1 MAGSER
7 RRCGANRFPGTA
19 TPSRVCPPTISS
31 VKRIAV
37 LGATGSIGRQA
48 LDIIDTSDEL
58 DVCALASGSSEL
70 DRLASERDVEHTQV
84 GGELTALLDKAEPDI
99 VLNAVVGFA
108 GLPATLW
115 ALERGITLALA
126 NKESL
131 VAAGEL
137 ALEARERGGGLLLPV
152 DSEHSAVY
160 QCLEGRR
167 LESVSSIV
175 LTASGGPFRGR
186 TREQL
191 VDVTRADALAH
202 PTWSMGPKITVDSA
216 TLANKGLEL
225 IEAHFLFGLPYGQIE
240 VVVHP
245 TSVVHAI
252 VRFRDGASLAHLGY
266 PDMRVPISYAL
277 TYPQRAATPV
287 DGLDF
292 ADGLTLEFE
301 PPDVETF
308 PMLALARKA
317 GESGGTHPCAYN
329 AANEVAVAAFL
340 AGRLPFLGIAGVVEE
355 VLATVD
361 GAPAGDLDELVE
373 ADGEARRLAEEAV
386 GALVP

>member
-1 MAGSER
+1 
-7 RRCGANRFPGTA
+7 
-19 TPSRVCPPTISS
+19 

-48 LDIIDTSDEL
+48 LEIVDASSEL
-58 DVCALASGSSEL
+58 EVCALASGSN
-70 DRLASERDVEHTQV
+70 DLAALAAERGVRHVQV
-84 GGELTALLDKAEPDI
+84 GGDLTALLDESEPDV

-115 ALERGITLALA
+115 ALERGVTLALA

-131 VAAGEL
+131 VAAGDL
-137 ALEARERGGGLLLPV
+137 ALAARERGGGLLLPV
-152 DSEHSAVY
+152 DSEHSALF
-160 QCLEGRR
+160 QCLEGRS
-167 LESVSSIV
+167 LETVDSLV

-186 TREQL
+186 TRDEL
-191 VDVTRADALAH
+191 EGVTRADALAH
-202 PTWSMGPKITVDSA
+202 PTWQMGPKITIDSA

-225 IEAHFLFGLPYGQIE
+225 IEAHFLFGLTYDRIE

-277 TYPQRAATPV
+277 TYPERAATPV
-287 DGLDF
+287 AGLDF
-292 ADGLTLEFE
+292 SEGLALEFE
-301 PPDVETF
+301 PPDLETF
-308 PMLALARKA
+308 PLLGLARSA
-317 GESGGTHPCAYN
+317 GESGGTYPCAYN

-340 AGRLPFLGIAGVVEE
+340 AGRLPFLGIAGVVSETLE
-355 VLATVD
+355 AVE
-361 GAPAGDLDELVE
+361 GAPAGDLEDLVQ
-373 ADGEARRLAEEAV
+373 ADADARRLAESAA

>member
-1 MAGSER
+1 M
-7 RRCGANRFPGTA
+7 
-19 TPSRVCPPTISS
+19 
-31 VKRIAV
+31 
-37 LGATGSIGRQA
+37 
-48 LDIIDTSDEL
+48 
-58 DVCALASGSSEL
+58 
-70 DRLASERDVEHTQV
+70 
-84 GGELTALLDKAEPDI
+84 
-99 VLNAVVGFA
+99 
-108 GLPATLW
+108 
-115 ALERGITLALA
+115 
-126 NKESL
+126 
-131 VAAGEL
+131 
-137 ALEARERGGGLLLPV
+137 
-152 DSEHSAVY
+152 
-160 QCLEGRR
+160 
-167 LESVSSIV
+167 SSIV
-175 LTASGGPFRGR
+175 LTASGGPFRSR

-191 VDVTRADALAH
+191 ADVTPADALAH
-202 PTWSMGPKITVDSA
+202 PTWNMGPKITIDSA

-225 IEAHFLFGLPYGQIE
+225 IEAHFLFGLPYEQIE

-277 TYPQRAATPV
+277 TYPERAATPV

-292 ADGLTLEFE
+292 ANGLTLEFE

-340 AGRLPFLGIAGVVEE
+340 AGRLPFLGIASVVGDI
-355 VLATVD
+355 LATVD
-361 GAPAGDLDELVE
+361 GAPAGALDELIE